1 MVDTTTLKDTLEIRG
16 SYAVWDLMTEDERA
30 AAAAALWSEGDHDT
44 RAAIELALAREMKFR
59 VQSLRKVSTERL
71 LGRLVRMADDL
82 PETVLF
88 QFLFHLHMADRR
100 PLLATFLDAV
110 GLPHEDGVL
119 TLDDDAE
126 DPAVEK
132 VTAAAQSLV
141 ADHGHEALIY
151 LATLRVAD
159 ADFWAG
165 VDPVLE
171 GFDDRGEAV
180 AAVAK
185 PAKKSAEKSAKKSA
199 ETDEAKPAKKAAP
212 KKAAAKKA
220 ATAKKPAAKKPA
232 AKK

>member
-1 MVDTTTLKDTLEIRG
+1 MADTTTLKDALEIRG
-16 SYAVWDLMTEDERA
+16 PYAVWDLMTEDERA
-30 AAAAALWSEGDHDT
+30 AAAAALWNEGDRDT
-44 RAAIELALAREMKFR
+44 RAAIELALAKEMKFR

-71 LGRLVRMADDL
+71 LGRLVRMADKL
-82 PETVLF
+82 PDTVLF

-100 PLLATFLDAV
+100 PLLAAFLDAV

-119 TLDDDAE
+119 NLDDDAE

-141 ADHGHEALIY
+141 ADHGHEALVY

-159 ADFWAG
+159 ADFWGG

-171 GFDDRGEAV
+171 GFDDHGEAV
-180 AAVAK
+180 AAGGK
-185 PAKKSAEKSAKKSA
+185 PAKKSAKKSA
-199 ETDEAKPAKKAAP
+199 DTDDTKPAKKAAP
-212 KKAAAKKA
+212 KKAAPKKA
-220 ATAKKPAAKKPA
+220 TATKKPAAKKPA